1 MADYPNNKYTS
12 TYTGAE
18 IDEAVA
24 SAAKTKTDLTNH
36 VNNKNNP
43 HGVDKADV
51 GLDKVEN
58 KSPAEMP
65 ISTATQAALDVLTSG
80 LAEAN
85 TDIEAVS
92 SDLTAHKKADNP
104 HNITKITVG
113 LSNVDNTSDMA
124 KPVSTLTQEALATK
138 LDKSGDQT
146 FDGNLTITRKL
157 IVQGTT
163 ITNDTETLTVKDN
176 LIITN
181 SAGATLAG
189 PSGLAINVGGDT
201 AYAIVYDPS
210 QEAVRLGKG
219 TVTANEDNN
228 NEKEFEFNENEGKPI
243 VVRDDTLNDT
253 NDNYLTQW
261 DKDQKAIVAA
271 KSGALCGDL
280 SIDGTATAFADG
292 QDQFA
297 LKARF
302 RTGESQFGAV
312 YFGKQGDNSGSMIR
326 IDQVEGTPRLYFR
339 ASSTEG
345 AMVWSQP
352 EDNSTVYFDVPNV
365 YFRKAKHKLTTSGLV
380 PDVTNASSLGSS
392 ANRFKDLYLAGKIN
406 GQLTIPNKTGTLATT
421 ADIPETLVKSVNGQ
435 TGPVVTLT
443 KADIGLGSVDNVRQY
458 SASNPPPYPVETVA
472 GRTGPHITL
481 TKADVGLGN
490 VDNIADANQVK
501 HGQQTLD
508 SASLPSNNLNNVTQ
522 PGWYVMASSNSVT
535 NKPTG
540 VAGFSLEVMLCADN
554 KIIQKLYDDF
564 TNIYI
569 RIRTDSTTWSNWA
582 QLSTSNTNIPYV
594 KEISSSDWTGSTR
607 PYKATI
613 TGSTH
618 GKGTKPTVTVFEQLN
633 GTYVQV
639 GADPTIDMTTGNVT
653 IESNAKLALRVLI
666 D

>member
-12 TYTGAE
+12 TYTGTE

-24 SAAKTKTDLTNH
+24 SAMDTAEKFSTLQST
-36 VNNKNNP
+36 VNAHIGNENNP
-43 HGVDKADV
+43 HSVTKAQV
-51 GLDKVEN
+51 GLSNVDNTSDLAK
-58 KSPAEMP
+58 P
-65 ISTATQAALDVLTSG
+65 ISTATQAALDTINGNVTAVTDG
-80 LAEAN
+80 LA
-85 TDIEAVS
+85 DHI
-92 SDLTAHKKADNP
+92 ADEGNP
-104 HNITKITVG
+104 HNVTKAQVG
-113 LSNVDNTSDMA
+113 LSNVDNTSDAA
-124 KPVSTLTQEALATK
+124 KPVSTATQTALNQK
-138 LDKSGDQT
+138 LDNSGDKT
-146 FDGNLTITRKL
+146 FDGNLTVTGNL
-157 IVQGTT
+157 TVSGTT
-163 ITNDTETLTVKDN
+163 ITNDTETLTVQDN

-181 SAGATLAG
+181 STGANLSD
-189 PSGLAINVGGDT
+189 PSGLAINIGSDT
-201 AYAIVYDPS
+201 AYGIVYDPA
-210 QEAVRLGKG
+210 QEAVRLGEG
-219 TVTANEDNN
+219 TVGVD
-228 NEKEFEFNENEGKPI
+228 KEFTFNENEGKPI
-243 VVRDDTLNDT
+243 VVRDDTLNDV

-280 SIDGTATAFADG
+280 SIDGTATSFVSG
-292 QDQFA
+292 SDQFA

-421 ADIPETLVKSVNGQ
+421 ADIPEAPVTSVNGQ
-435 TGPVVTLT
+435 TGAVELT

-458 SASNPPPYPVETVA
+458 SATNPPPYPVTSVA
-472 GRTGPHITL
+472 GRTGAVTL
-481 TKADVGLGN
+481 TKTDVGLGN

-508 SASLPSNNLNNVTQ
+508 SASLSSNDLNNVSQ
-522 PGWYVMASSNSVT
+522 PGWYVMSSTNSVV
-535 NKPTG
+535 NKPAG
-540 VAGFSLEVMLCADN
+540 VTGFSLEVLLCADN
-554 KIIQKLYDDF
+554 KVIQKLYDAF

-569 RIRTDSTTWSNWA
+569 RLRTSGNTWTAWA

-594 KEISSSDWTGSTR
+594 REISSSDWIGSTR
-607 PYKATI
+607 PYKVTI
-613 TGSTH
+613 ASSLH
-618 GKGTKPTVTVFEQLN
+618 GKGTMPMVTVFEQLN

-639 GADPTIDMTTGNVT
+639 GADPTIDMLTGNIT

>member
-1 MADYPNNKYTS
+1 MADFPNNKYTS
-12 TYTGAE
+12 TYTGTE
-18 IDEAVA
+18 IDKAVA
-24 SAAKTKTDLTNH
+24 SAKDTAEKLPTLQSTINDH
-36 VNNKNNP
+36 IGNKSNP
-43 HGVDKADV
+43 HEVTKAQV
-51 GLDKVEN
+51 GLGNVDNTSDADK
-58 KSPAEMP
+58 P
-65 ISTATQAALDVLTSG
+65 ISTATQAALDTISG
-80 LAEAN
+80 NVTAVTDDLA
-85 TDIEAVS
+85 D
-92 SDLTAHKKADNP
+92 HMADEGNP
-104 HNITKITVG
+104 HNVTKAQVG
-113 LSNVDNTSDMA
+113 LSNVDNTSDAA
-124 KPVSTLTQEALATK
+124 KPVSTATQAALNKK
-138 LDKSGDQT
+138 LDNSGDKT
-146 FDGNLTITRKL
+146 FDGNLTITGNL
-157 IVQGTT
+157 TVSGTT
-163 ITNDTETLTVKDN
+163 TTNDTETLRVQDN

-181 SAGATLAG
+181 STGASLSDL
-189 PSGLAINVGGDT
+189 SGLAINIGSDT
-201 AYAIVYDPS
+201 AYGIVYDPA

-219 TVTANEDNN
+219 TVGEEN
-228 NEKEFEFNENEGKPI
+228 KEFTFNENEGKPI
-243 VVRDDTLNDT
+243 VVRDDTLNDV

-280 SIDGTATAFADG
+280 SIDGTATSFVSG
-292 QDQFA
+292 SDQFA

-443 KADIGLGSVDNVRQY
+443 NADIGLGSVDNVRQY
-458 SASNPPPYPVETVA
+458 SEINPPPYPVETVA
-472 GRTGPHITL
+472 GRKGPHITL
-481 TKADVGLGN
+481 TKNDVGLGN

-522 PGWYVMASSNSVT
+522 PGWYVMASTNSVT

-540 VAGFSLEVMLCADN
+540 VAGFSLEVLLCADN
-554 KIIQKLYDDF
+554 KIIQKLYDGL

-569 RIRTDSTTWSNWA
+569 RIRTSSDTWTAWA
-582 QLSTSNTNIPYV
+582 QLSTSNTNIPYA
-594 KEISSSDWTGSTR
+594 KEFSSSDWTGSTR
-607 PYKATI
+607 PYSITI
-613 TGSTH
+613 EGSTH
-618 GKGTKPTVTVFEQLN
+618 GKGTMPRVTVFEKLN

-639 GADPTIDMTTGNVT
+639 GADPTIDTTTGKVT
-653 IESNAKLALRVLI
+653 IESNVKLTLKVLI

>member
-24 SAAKTKTDLTNH
+24 SAMDIAEEFPVLEST
-36 VNNKNNP
+36 VNAHIGNKNNP
-43 HGVDKADV
+43 HSVTK
-51 GLDKVEN
+51 
-58 KSPAEMP
+58 
-65 ISTATQAALDVLTSG
+65 TQ
-80 LAEAN
+80 
-85 TDIEAVS
+85 
-92 SDLTAHKKADNP
+92 
-104 HNITKITVG
+104 VG
-113 LSNVDNTSDMA
+113 LSNVDNTSDLAKPISTATQTALDTISGNVTAVTDDLADHIADKGNPHGVTKAQVGLSNVDNTSDTA
-124 KPVSTLTQEALATK
+124 KPVSTAQQQALDTK
-138 LDKSGDQT
+138 LDKSGDKT
-146 FDGNLTITRKL
+146 FDGNLTITGNL
-157 IVQGTT
+157 TVSGTT
-163 ITNDTETLTVKDN
+163 TTNDTETLTVQDN

-181 SAGATLAG
+181 STGENLSD
-189 PSGLAINVGGDT
+189 PSGLAINIGSNT
-201 AYAIVYDPS
+201 AYGIVYDPA
-210 QEAVRLGKG
+210 QEAVRLGEG
-219 TVTANEDNN
+219 TVGED
-228 NEKEFEFNENEGKPI
+228 KEFTFNENEGKPI
-243 VVRDDTLNDT
+243 VVRDDTLDDI

-261 DKDQKAIVAA
+261 DDGQKAIVAA

-280 SIDGTATAFADG
+280 TVDGTATAFVSG

-312 YFGKQGDNSGSMIR
+312 YFGKEGDNSGSMIR

-339 ASSTEG
+339 ASETAG
-345 AMVWSQP
+345 AIVWEQP
-352 EDNSTVYFDVPNV
+352 EEGSQIFFDVNKVNLRRTGYLFDATAFTP
-365 YFRKAKHKLTTSGLV
+365 A
-380 PDVTNASSLGSS
+380 TNNARNIGSS
-392 ANRFKDLYLAGKIN
+392 TNRFKDLYLAGTIN

-421 ADIPETLVKSVNGQ
+421 ADIPEAPVTSVNGQ
-435 TGPVVTLT
+435 TGAVELT
-443 KADIGLGSVDNVRQY
+443 KADIGLGSVDNVKQY
-458 SASNPPPYPVETVA
+458 SASNPPPYPVTSVA
-472 GRTGPHITL
+472 GRTGAVTL
-481 TKADVGLGN
+481 TKTDVGLGN

-508 SASLPSNNLNNVTQ
+508 SASLSSNDLNNVTQ
-522 PGWYVMASSNSVT
+522 PGWYVMSSTNSVV
-535 NKPTG
+535 NKPAG
-540 VAGFSLEVMLCADN
+540 VAGFSLEVLLCTDN

-569 RIRTDSTTWSNWA
+569 RIRTASTTWSNWA
-582 QLSTSNTNIPYV
+582 QLSTSNTNIPYA

-607 PYKATI
+607 PYKVTI

-639 GADPTIDMTTGNVT
+639 GADPTIDMETGNVT

>member
-1 MADYPNNKYTS
+1 MADFPNNKYTS
-12 TYTGAE
+12 TYTGTE

-24 SAAKTKTDLTNH
+24 SAMDIAEKLPILQST
-36 VNNKNNP
+36 VNAHIENENNP
-43 HGVDKADV
+43 HNVTKAQV
-51 GLDKVEN
+51 GLGNVDNTSDADK
-58 KSPAEMP
+58 P
-65 ISTATQAALDVLTSG
+65 ISTATQAALDTINGNVTAVTDD
-80 LAEAN
+80 LA
-85 TDIEAVS
+85 D
-92 SDLTAHKKADNP
+92 HMADEGNP
-104 HNITKITVG
+104 HNVTKAQVG
-113 LSNVDNTSDMA
+113 LSNVDNTSDAA
-124 KPVSTLTQEALATK
+124 KPVSTATQTALNKK
-138 LDKSGDQT
+138 LDNSGDKT
-146 FDGNLTITRKL
+146 FDGNLTITGNL
-157 IVQGTT
+157 TVSGTT
-163 ITNDTETLTVKDN
+163 TTNDTETLRVQDN

-181 SAGATLAG
+181 STGASLSDL
-189 PSGLAINVGGDT
+189 SGLAINIGSDT
-201 AYAIVYDPS
+201 AYGIVYDPA
-210 QEAVRLGKG
+210 QEAVRLGEG
-219 TVTANEDNN
+219 AVGEN
-228 NEKEFEFNENEGKPI
+228 KEFTFNENEGKPI
-243 VVRDDTLNDT
+243 VVRDDTLNDV

-261 DKDQKAIVAA
+261 DNAQKAIVAA

-280 SIDGTATAFADG
+280 TVDGTATAFVSG

-302 RTGESQFGAV
+302 RTGKSQFGAV

-540 VAGFSLEVMLCADN
+540 VAGFSLEVLLCADN
-554 KIIQKLYDDF
+554 KIIQKLYDGL

-569 RIRTDSTTWSNWA
+569 RIRTSSDTWTAWA
-582 QLSTSNTNIPYV
+582 QLSTSNTNLPYA
-594 KEISSSDWTGSTR
+594 KEFSSSDWTGSTR
-607 PYKATI
+607 PYSITI
-613 TGSTH
+613 EGSTH
-618 GKGTKPTVTVFEQLN
+618 GKGTMPRVTVFEKLN

-639 GADPTIDMTTGNVT
+639 GADPTIDTTTGKVT
-653 IESNAKLALRVLI
+653 IESNVKLTLKVLI
-666 D
+666 DQK

>member
-24 SAAKTKTDLTNH
+24 SAMDIAEQFPTLQST
-36 VNNKNNP
+36 VNAHIANKNNP
-43 HGVDKADV
+43 HEVTKAQV
-51 GLDKVEN
+51 GLGNVDNTSDADKPV
-58 KSPAEMP
+58 
-65 ISTATQAALDVLTSG
+65 STATQAALDTINGNVTAVTDD
-80 LAEAN
+80 LA
-85 TDIEAVS
+85 D
-92 SDLTAHKKADNP
+92 HMADEGNP
-104 HNITKITVG
+104 HNVTKAQVG
-113 LSNVDNTSDMA
+113 LSNVDNTSDAA
-124 KPVSTLTQEALATK
+124 KPVSTATQTALNKK
-138 LDKSGDQT
+138 LDNSGDKT
-146 FDGNLTITRKL
+146 FDGNLTITGNL
-157 IVQGTT
+157 TVSGTT
-163 ITNDTETLTVKDN
+163 TTNDTETLTVRDN

-181 SAGATLAG
+181 STGASLSDL
-189 PSGLAINVGGDT
+189 SGLAINIGTDT
-201 AYAIVYDPS
+201 AYGIVYDPA
-210 QEAVRLGKG
+210 QEAVRLGEG
-219 TVTANEDNN
+219 TVGEN
-228 NEKEFEFNENEGKPI
+228 KEFTFNGNEGKPI
-243 VVRDDTLNDT
+243 VVRDDTLDDVNDK
-253 NDNYLTQW
+253 YLAQW
-261 DKDQKAIVAA
+261 DNAQKAIVAA

-280 SIDGTATAFADG
+280 AVDGTATAFADG

-326 IDQVEGTPRLYFR
+326 IDQVEGTPRLYFG

-345 AMVWSQP
+345 EIVWSQP
-352 EDNSTVYFDVPNV
+352 EANSTVCFDVPNI
-365 YFRKAKHKLTTSGLV
+365 YFRQAKHKLNTSGLF
-380 PDVTNASSLGSS
+380 PDETNTSSLGSS
-392 ANRFKDLYLAGKIN
+392 TNRFKDLYLAGTIN

-421 ADIPETLVKSVNGQ
+421 ADIPEAPVTSVNGK
-435 TGPVVTLT
+435 TGAVELT

-458 SASNPPPYPVETVA
+458 SASNPPPYPVTSVA
-472 GRTGPHITL
+472 GRTGAVTL
-481 TKADVGLGN
+481 TKTDVGLGN
-490 VDNIADANQVK
+490 VDNVADANQVK

-508 SASLPSNNLNNVTQ
+508 SASLSSNNLNNVTQ
-522 PGWYVMASSNSVT
+522 PGWYVMASTNSVT

-540 VAGFSLEVMLCADN
+540 VAGFSLEVLLCADN
-554 KIIQKLYDDF
+554 KIIQKLYDGL

-569 RIRTDSTTWSNWA
+569 RIRTSSDTWTAWA

-607 PYKATI
+607 PYKVTI

-618 GKGTKPTVTVFEQLN
+618 GKGTKPTVAVFEQLN

-639 GADPTIDMTTGNVT
+639 GADPTIDMETGNVT

>member
-12 TYTGAE
+12 TYTGTE

-24 SAAKTKTDLTNH
+24 SAKDTAEKLPILQST
-36 VNNKNNP
+36 VNTHIANKNNP
-43 HGVDKADV
+43 HEVTKAQV
-51 GLDKVEN
+51 GLGNVDNTSDLAK
-58 KSPAEMP
+58 P
-65 ISTATQAALDVLTSG
+65 ISTATQAALDTINGNVTAVTDD
-80 LAEAN
+80 LA
-85 TDIEAVS
+85 D
-92 SDLTAHKKADNP
+92 HMADESNP
-104 HNITKITVG
+104 HNVTKAQVG
-113 LSNVDNTSDMA
+113 LSNVDNTSDAA
-124 KPVSTLTQEALATK
+124 KPVSTATQTALNKK
-138 LDKSGDQT
+138 LDNSGDKT
-146 FDGNLTITRKL
+146 FDGNLTVTGNL
-157 IVQGTT
+157 TVSGTT

-181 SAGATLAG
+181 STGASLSNL
-189 PSGLAINVGGDT
+189 SGLAINIGSNT
-201 AYAIVYDPS
+201 AYGIVYDPA
-210 QEAVRLGKG
+210 QEAVRLGEG
-219 TVTANEDNN
+219 TVGAD
-228 NEKEFEFNENEGKPI
+228 KEFTFNENEGKPI
-243 VVRDDTLNDT
+243 VVRDDTLNDV

-261 DKDQKAIVAA
+261 DNAQKAIVAA

-280 SIDGTATAFADG
+280 SIDGTATAFVG
-292 QDQFA
+292 SQDQFA

-302 RTGESQFGAV
+302 RTGASQFGAV
-312 YFGKQGDNSGSMIR
+312 YFGKRGDNSGSMIR
-326 IDQVEGTPRLYFR
+326 IDQVEGTPRLYFG

-345 AMVWSQP
+345 EIVWSQP
-352 EDNSTVYFDVPNV
+352 EANSTVCFDVPNI
-365 YFRKAKHKLTTSGLV
+365 YFRQAKHKLNTSGLF
-380 PDVTNASSLGSS
+380 PDVTNTSSLGSS
-392 ANRFKDLYLAGKIN
+392 TNRFKDLYLAGTIN
-406 GQLTIPNKTGTLATT
+406 GQLTIPNKSGTLATT
-421 ADIPETLVKSVNGQ
+421 ADIPEAPVTSVNGQ
-435 TGPVVTLT
+435 TGAVELT
-443 KADIGLGSVDNVRQY
+443 NADIGLGSVDNVKQY
-458 SASNPPPYPVETVA
+458 SVSNPPPYPVKSVA
-472 GRTGPHITL
+472 GRMGAVTL
-481 TKADVGLGN
+481 TKNDVGLGN

-508 SASLPSNNLNNVTQ
+508 SASLSSNDLNNVTQ
-522 PGWYVMASSNSVT
+522 PGWYVMASTNSVT

-569 RIRTDSTTWSNWA
+569 RIRTDGTTWTNWA

-607 PYKATI
+607 PYKVTI

>member
-12 TYTGAE
+12 TYTGTE

-24 SAAKTKTDLTNH
+24 SAMDTAEKLPILQSTVTTLQSTVTAH
-36 VNNKNNP
+36 IENKNNP
-43 HGVDKADV
+43 HGVDKEDV
-51 GLDKVEN
+51 GLGKVEN
-58 KSPAEMP
+58 MSPAEMP
-65 ISTATQAALDVLTSG
+65 ISTATQTALDSKVGTKGDQVIAGSLTISAG
-80 LAEAN
+80 A
-85 TDIEAVS
+85 
-92 SDLTAHKKADNP
+92 
-104 HNITKITVG
+104 
-113 LSNVDNTSDMA
+113 SNDY
-124 KPVSTLTQEALATK
+124 
-138 LDKSGDQT
+138 SGDLVVQ
-146 FDGNLTITRKL
+146 GNLTVK
-157 IVQGTT
+157 GTT
-163 ITNDTETLTVKDN
+163 FTNDTETLTVKDN

-181 SAGATLAG
+181 STGKTLVG

-228 NEKEFEFNENEGKPI
+228 NEKEFTFNTNEGKPI
-243 VVRDDTLNDT
+243 VVRDDTLNNV

-280 SIDGTATAFADG
+280 SIDGTATAFVG
-292 QDQFA
+292 SQDQFA

-312 YFGKQGDNSGSMIR
+312 YLGKRGDNSGSMIR
-326 IDQVEGTPRLYFR
+326 IDQVEGTPRLYFG

-345 AMVWSQP
+345 EIVWSQP
-352 EDNSTVYFDVPNV
+352 EANSTVCFDVPNI
-365 YFRKAKHKLTTSGLV
+365 YFRQAKHKLNTTGLF
-380 PDVTNASSLGSS
+380 PDETNTSSLGSS
-392 ANRFKDLYLAGKIN
+392 TNRFKDLYLAGTIN

-421 ADIPETLVKSVNGQ
+421 ADIPEAPVTSVNGK
-435 TGPVVTLT
+435 TGAVELT
-443 KADIGLGSVDNVRQY
+443 KADI
-458 SASNPPPYPVETVA
+458 
-472 GRTGPHITL
+472 
-481 TKADVGLGN
+481 GLGN

-508 SASLPSNNLNNVTQ
+508 SASLSSNNLNNVTQ

-540 VAGFSLEVMLCADN
+540 VAGFSLEVLLCADN
-554 KIIQKLYDDF
+554 KIIQKLYDDS
-564 TNIYI
+564 TDIYI
-569 RIRTDSTTWSNWA
+569 RIRTSSDTWTAWA

-607 PYKATI
+607 PYKVTI
-613 TGSTH
+613 KGSTH
-618 GKGTKPTVTVFEQLN
+618 GKGAKPTVTVFEQLN

-639 GADPTIDMTTGNVT
+639 GADPTIDMETGNVT
-653 IESNAKLALRVLI
+653 IESNAKLVLRVLI

>member
-12 TYTGAE
+12 TYTGTE

-24 SAAKTKTDLTNH
+24 SAAKTKTDLASHMGNTS
-36 VNNKNNP
+36 NP
-43 HGVDKADV
+43 HNVTKAQLD
-51 GLDKVEN
+51 LDKVEN
-58 KSPAEMP
+58 LSPADMP

-146 FDGNLTITRKL
+146 FDGNLTVTGNL
-157 IVQGTT
+157 TVSGTT
-163 ITNDTETLTVKDN
+163 ITNDTETLTVQDN

-181 SAGATLAG
+181 STGANLSDL
-189 PSGLAINVGGDT
+189 SGLAINIGSDT
-201 AYAIVYDPS
+201 AYGIVYDPA
-210 QEAVRLGKG
+210 QEAVRLGEG
-219 TVTANEDNN
+219 TVGAD
-228 NEKEFEFNENEGKPI
+228 KEFTFNENEGKPI
-243 VVRDDTLNDT
+243 VVRDDTLNDV

-261 DKDQKAIVAA
+261 DNAQKAIVAA

-280 SIDGTATAFADG
+280 SIDGTATAFVSG

-297 LKARF
+297 LKTRF

-312 YFGKQGDNSGSMIR
+312 YFGKEGGNSGSMIR

-339 ASSTEG
+339 ASETAG
-345 AMVWSQP
+345 AIVWEQP
-352 EDNSTVYFDVPNV
+352 EADSQVLFDVSKVNL
-365 YFRKAKHKLTTSGLV
+365 RTTGYLFDTTAFA
-380 PDVTNASSLGSS
+380 PATNNARNIGSS

-421 ADIPETLVKSVNGQ
+421 ADIPEAPVTSVNNK
-435 TGPVVTLT
+435 TGAVELT
-443 KADIGLGSVDNVRQY
+443 KADIGLGSVDNVKQY
-458 SASNPPPYPVETVA
+458 SASNPPPYPVTSVA
-472 GRTGPHITL
+472 GRTGAITL
-481 TKADVGLGN
+481 TKNDVGLGN

-508 SASLPSNNLNNVTQ
+508 SASLSSNNLNNVTQ
-522 PGWYVMASSNSVT
+522 PGWYVMASSNSVA

-540 VAGFSLEVMLCADN
+540 VAGFSLEVLLCTDN

-569 RIRTDSTTWSNWA
+569 RIRTASTTWSNWA

-594 KEISSSDWTGSTR
+594 EEISSSDWTGSTR
-607 PYKATI
+607 PYKVTI

-618 GKGTKPTVTVFEQLN
+618 GKGTMPSVTVFEQLN

>member
-1 MADYPNNKYTS
+1 MIHI
-12 TYTGAE
+12 G
-18 IDEAVA
+18 
-24 SAAKTKTDLTNH
+24 
-36 VNNKNNP
+36 NKNNP
-43 HGVDKADV
+43 HEVDKEAV
-51 GLDKVEN
+51 GLGKVEN

-65 ISTATQAALDVLTSG
+65 ISDATQDALDTIN
-80 LAEAN
+80 AN
-85 TDIEAVS
+85 VN
-92 SDLTAHKKADNP
+92 K
-104 HNITKITVG
+104 
-113 LSNVDNTSDMA
+113 
-124 KPVSTLTQEALATK
+124 K
-138 LDKSGDQT
+138 LDNSGDKI
-146 FDGNLTITRKL
+146 FDGNLTITGKL
-157 IVQGTT
+157 TVKGTT

-181 SAGATLAG
+181 STGATLAG
-189 PSGLAINVGGDT
+189 PSGLAINVGSDT

-219 TVTANEDNN
+219 TVTANEGNN
-228 NEKEFEFNENEGKPI
+228 NEKEFDFNENEGKPI
-243 VVRDDTLNDT
+243 VVRDDTLNDV

-280 SIDGTATAFADG
+280 SIDGTATAFVSG

-297 LKARF
+297 LKTRF
-302 RTGESQFGAV
+302 RTGESQLGAV
-312 YFGKQGDNSGSMIR
+312 YFGKEGANSGSMIR

-339 ASSTEG
+339 ASDTAGE
-345 AMVWSQP
+345 MVWSQP
-352 EDNSTVYFDVPNV
+352 EEGSEICFDVSKVNL
-365 YFRKAKHKLTTSGLV
+365 RTTGYLFDTTAFT
-380 PDVTNASSLGSS
+380 PATNNARNIGSS

-421 ADIPETLVKSVNGQ
+421 ADIPEAPVTSVNNK
-435 TGPVVTLT
+435 TGAVELT
-443 KADIGLGSVDNVRQY
+443 KADIGLGSVDNVKQY
-458 SASNPPPYPVETVA
+458 SASNPPPYPVTSVA
-472 GRTGPHITL
+472 GRTGAVTL
-481 TKADVGLGN
+481 TKTDVGLGN

-508 SASLPSNNLNNVTQ
+508 SASLSSNNLNNVTQ
-522 PGWYVMASSNSVT
+522 PGWYVMSSTNSVT

-569 RIRTDSTTWSNWA
+569 RIRTDSITWSNWA
-582 QLSTSNTNIPYV
+582 QLSTSNTDIPYV
-594 KEISSSDWTGSTR
+594 EEISASDWAGSTR
-607 PYKATI
+607 PYKFTI
-613 TGSTH
+613 TGSMH
-618 GKGTKPTVTVFEQLN
+618 GKGTMPRVTVFEPLN

-639 GADPTIDMTTGNVT
+639 GADPTIDMVTGNVI

>member
-12 TYTGAE
+12 TYTGTE

-24 SAAKTKTDLTNH
+24 SAKDTAEKLPTLQSTVTTLQSTVTAHIGNT
-36 VNNKNNP
+36 NNP
-43 HGVDKADV
+43 HGVNKEDV
-51 GLDKVEN
+51 DLGKVEN
-58 KSPAEMP
+58 LSPAEMP
-65 ISTATQAALDVLTSG
+65 ISTATQTALNNKVGTKGDQVIAGSLTIS
-80 LAEAN
+80 
-85 TDIEAVS
+85 
-92 SDLTAHKKADNP
+92 ADA
-104 HNITKITVG
+104 
-113 LSNVDNTSDMA
+113 SNDY
-124 KPVSTLTQEALATK
+124 
-138 LDKSGDQT
+138 SGDLVVQ
-146 FDGNLTITRKL
+146 GNLTVK
-157 IVQGTT
+157 GTT
-163 ITNDTETLTVKDN
+163 FTNDTETLTVKDN

-181 SAGATLAG
+181 STGKTLVG

-228 NEKEFEFNENEGKPI
+228 NEKEFTFNENEGKPI
-243 VVRDDTLNDT
+243 VVRDDTLDDVNDK
-253 NDNYLTQW
+253 YLAQW
-261 DKDQKAIVAA
+261 NNAQKAIVAA

-280 SIDGTATAFADG
+280 TVDGTATAFVSG

-380 PDVTNASSLGSS
+380 PDVTNASDLGSS
-392 ANRFKDLYLAGKIN
+392 TNRFKDLYLAGTIN
-406 GQLTIPNKTGTLATT
+406 GQLTIPNKSGTLATT
-421 ADIPETLVKSVNGQ
+421 ADIPEAPVTSVNGQ
-435 TGPVVTLT
+435 TGPV
-443 KADIGLGSVDNVRQY
+443 K
-458 SASNPPPYPVETVA
+458 
-472 GRTGPHITL
+472 L

-569 RIRTDSTTWSNWA
+569 RIRTASTTWSNWA

-607 PYKATI
+607 PYKVTI

-618 GKGTKPTVTVFEQLN
+618 GKGKMPSVTVFEQLN

>member
-12 TYTGAE
+12 TYTGTE

-24 SAAKTKTDLTNH
+24 SAKDTAEKLPTLQST
-36 VNNKNNP
+36 VNAHIANKNNP
-43 HGVDKADV
+43 HEVTKAQV
-51 GLDKVEN
+51 GLGNVDNTSDLAK
-58 KSPAEMP
+58 P
-65 ISTATQAALDVLTSG
+65 ISTATQAALDTINGNVTAVTDS
-80 LAEAN
+80 LA
-85 TDIEAVS
+85 DHI
-92 SDLTAHKKADNP
+92 ADESNP
-104 HNITKITVG
+104 HNVTKAQVG
-113 LSNVDNTSDMA
+113 LSNVDNTSDAA
-124 KPVSTLTQEALATK
+124 KPVSTATQTALNKK
-138 LDKSGDQT
+138 LDNSGNKT
-146 FDGNLTITRKL
+146 FDGNLTITGNL
-157 IVQGTT
+157 TVSGTT
-163 ITNDTETLTVKDN
+163 TTNDTETLTVQDN

-181 SAGATLAG
+181 STGANLSDL
-189 PSGLAINVGGDT
+189 SGLAINIGSDT
-201 AYAIVYDPS
+201 AYGIVYDPA
-210 QEAVRLGKG
+210 QEAVRLGEG
-219 TVTANEDNN
+219 TVGAD
-228 NEKEFEFNENEGKPI
+228 KEFTFNENEGKPI
-243 VVRDDTLNDT
+243 VVRDDTLDDVNDK
-253 NDNYLTQW
+253 YLAQW
-261 DKDQKAIVAA
+261 DNAQKAIVAA

-280 SIDGTATAFADG
+280 TVDGTATAFVSG

-458 SASNPPPYPVETVA
+458 SASNPPPYPVTSVA
-472 GRTGPHITL
+472 GKSGGAITL
-481 TKADVGLGN
+481 TKTDVGLGN

-508 SASLPSNNLNNVTQ
+508 SASLSSNNLNNVTQ

-569 RIRTDSTTWSNWA
+569 RIRTASTTWSNWA

-594 KEISSSDWTGSTR
+594 EEISSSDWTGSTR
-607 PYKATI
+607 PYKVTI

-618 GKGTKPTVTVFEQLN
+618 GKGTMPSVTVFEQLN

>member
-12 TYTGAE
+12 TYTGTE

-24 SAAKTKTDLTNH
+24 SAKDTAEKLPTLQSTVTTLQSTVTAHIENIS
-36 VNNKNNP
+36 NP
-43 HGVDKADV
+43 HNVTKAQV
-51 GLDKVEN
+51 GLGSVEDY
-58 KSPAEMP
+58 SPAEMP
-65 ISTATQAALDVLTSG
+65 ISTATQTALDNKVGTKGDQVIAGSLTIS
-80 LAEAN
+80 
-85 TDIEAVS
+85 
-92 SDLTAHKKADNP
+92 ADA
-104 HNITKITVG
+104 
-113 LSNVDNTSDMA
+113 SNDY
-124 KPVSTLTQEALATK
+124 
-138 LDKSGDQT
+138 SGDLVVQ
-146 FDGNLTITRKL
+146 GNLTVK
-157 IVQGTT
+157 GTT
-163 ITNDTETLTVKDN
+163 FTNDTETLTVKDN

-181 SAGATLAG
+181 STGKTLVG

-228 NEKEFEFNENEGKPI
+228 NEKEFTFNGNEGKPI
-243 VVRDDTLNDT
+243 VVRDDTLDDV

-261 DKDQKAIVAA
+261 DNAQKAIVAA

-302 RTGESQFGAV
+302 RTGQSQFGAV
-312 YFGKQGDNSGSMIR
+312 YLGKRGDNSGSMIR
-326 IDQVEGTPRLYFR
+326 IDQVEGTPRLYFG
-339 ASSTEG
+339 ASSTEREI
-345 AMVWSQP
+345 VWSQP
-352 EDNSTVYFDVPNV
+352 EANSTVCFDVPNI
-365 YFRKAKHKLTTSGLV
+365 YFRQAKHKLNTTGLF
-380 PDVTNASSLGSS
+380 PDETNTSSLGSS
-392 ANRFKDLYLAGKIN
+392 TNRFKDLYLAGTIN

-421 ADIPETLVKSVNGQ
+421 ADIPEAPVTSVNGQ
-435 TGPVVTLT
+435 TGPVKLT
-443 KADIGLGSVDNVRQY
+443 KADI
-458 SASNPPPYPVETVA
+458 
-472 GRTGPHITL
+472 
-481 TKADVGLGN
+481 GLGN

-522 PGWYVMASSNSVT
+522 PGWYVMASSNSVA

-540 VAGFSLEVMLCADN
+540 VAGFSLEVLLCTDN

-569 RIRTDSTTWSNWA
+569 RIRTASTTWSNWA

-607 PYKATI
+607 PYKVTI

-618 GKGTKPTVTVFEQLN
+618 GKGKMPSVTVFEQLN